1 MGITSLRAWILAASL
16 LAVSAVAHGAGL
28 GKLNV
33 TSALGE
39 PLNAEIELFA
49 EKKEIGSLA
58 ARLAS
63 QEAFGR
69 AGLVYSNALDNLKV
83 SVEKR
88 ANGEPYVRLTSTQ
101 PVNEPFLDLLVELS
115 WSSGRISREFTALLD
130 PPSLIAERARLKAAE
145 AEVRAAP
152 PKPEPQPEPIAEPPA
167 AEAPAAEAPAAEA
180 PVAEAPAA
188 EAPAAEA
195 PATEAPAVPE
205 APVTAAAPTAEPVAS
220 APVETIGGPMAT
232 FLTERNI
239 NSTSRSGAA
248 TSVATGGSYGPVKR
262 GDTLG
267 KIALATKPADVT
279 LEQMLVLLFR
289 DNPGAF
295 AGKNMS
301 RLKTGKIIKLPSAD
315 QYRSITPAEARR
327 EVLVQARDWN
337 AYREQLAVKA
347 GESTPA
353 AEPAQQAAAGK
364 ITAKIEDQAAA
375 TKQQPREVLK
385 LSQSEP
391 AAAAAGAP
399 AGDAK
404 VGQGQARVRALEEE
418 LVARDKSVKDAN
430 ERVSKLEKTIKDLQ
444 ALLEIKN
451 KGMADLQKPAAPPPV
466 AATPAQP
473 VPAQPAPKPGAKPE
487 TPAPAPVAAAP
498 APEAK
503 PAPAQVPAA
512 PVAPQPKTETAPP
525 SQPAPPPKPAPKP
538 APPPAPEPS
547 LMDRVLE
554 QPTYLGAGLGVLVL
568 IGALAVRAVKRRR
581 ESKAEAEEAGPAT
594 VVGTAPSSSAF
605 SSTDTDLSAANAR
618 AAKDITEEVDPVAEA
633 EIFLAYG
640 RDAQAEDLLKE
651 ALAAS
656 PTRYEIH
663 LKLLQI
669 FANRKDTNAFEQTV
683 RELQR
688 GTGGSGNL
696 WDQAVR
702 LGYQIDPDNPRYVA
716 GRPSGGEAAA
726 GATVAASG
734 AADNV
739 DFNIG
744 FEDPNVTT
752 ATDID
757 LGDDGRQMDKTQVID
772 PSAFE
777 SHDDTTILQ
786 PGAAPTMNFSVEL
799 PPAGTAAEETEAP
812 KKQEGNAIDFDF
824 DLNALA
830 APSASVPAAKEP
842 KPAAGG
848 LDFDMSGT
856 SLEAPGEPKAGS
868 GAVQEIDL
876 SGINLDLGTGT
887 SPQVSG
893 TGKDDHWY
901 DVQTKFDLAKAY
913 QEMGDKDGA
922 REILKEVLQE
932 GDTEQKAAAQTVL
945 ASLDS

>member
-1 MGITSLRAWILAASL
+1 LGITSLRAWILAASL

-63 QEAFGR
+63 PEAFGR
-69 AGLVYSNALDNLKV
+69 AGLVYSNALDNAKV
-83 SVEKR
+83 AIEKR
-88 ANGEPYVRLTSTQ
+88 ANGEPYVRLTTAQ
-101 PVNEPFLDLLVELS
+101 AVNEPFLDMLVELS
-115 WSSGRISREFTALLD
+115 WSTGRISREFTALLD
-130 PPSLIAERARLKAAE
+130 PPSLTAELARQKAAE

-167 AEAPAAEAPAAEA
+167 AEAPTAEAPAAEA
-180 PVAEAPAA
+180 PT
-188 EAPAAEA
+188 AEA

-205 APVTAAAPTAEPVAS
+205 TPVTAEVPAAEPVPS
-220 APVETIGGPMAT
+220 APVQTIGGPMAT

-239 NSTSRSGAA
+239 DSTSRGV
-248 TSVATGGSYGPVKR
+248 VAIGESYGPVKR

-267 KIALATKPADVT
+267 KIALATKPADVS

-289 DNPGAF
+289 ENPEAF

-301 RLKTGKIIKLPSAD
+301 RLKTGTIIKLPSPD
-315 QYRSITPAEARR
+315 QYQSITPAEARR
-327 EVLVQARDWN
+327 EVVMQARDWN
-337 AYREQLAVKA
+337 AYREQLAAKA
-347 GESTPA
+347 GEGTPA

-364 ITAKIEDQAAA
+364 ITTKVEDQAAA
-375 TKQQPREVLK
+375 DKKEPKEVLK
-385 LSQSEP
+385 LSQGEP
-391 AAAAAGAP
+391 AAAVAGAP

-404 VGQGQARVRALEEE
+404 AAQARVRSLEEE
-418 LVARDKSVKDAN
+418 LVARDKAVKDAN
-430 ERVSKLEKTIKDLQ
+430 ERVGKLEKTIKDLQ

-451 KGMADLQKPAAPPPV
+451 KGMSDLQKPVAPPP
-466 AATPAQP
+466 ATQAPP
-473 VPAQPAPKPGAKPE
+473 VTTQPAPKPATKPDMQATAPE
-487 TPAPAPVAAAP
+487 ATPGPAPAPAAP
-498 APEAK
+498 TSPE
-503 PAPAQVPAA
+503 PR
-512 PVAPQPKTETAPP
+512 TETAPP
-525 SQPAPPPKPAPKP
+525 PQPAPPPKPAPQR

-547 LMDRVLE
+547 LMARVME
-554 QPTYLGAGLGVLVL
+554 QPAYLGAGLGVLVL

-581 ESKAEAEEAGPAT
+581 ESKAEPEEAGPAP
-594 VVGTAPSSSAF
+594 VVGAAPSSSPAF
-605 SSTDTDLSAANAR
+605 NSTDTDLRSANAR
-618 AAKDITEEVDPVAEA
+618 AASDITEEVDPVAEA

-669 FANRKDTNAFEQTV
+669 YANRKDTRAFEQLS
-683 RELQR
+683 RELQQ
-688 GTGGSGNL
+688 GTGGAGDT

-702 LGYQIDPDNPRYVA
+702 LGYQIDPDNPRYA
-716 GRPSGGEAAA
+716 TGRPSAGEAAS
-726 GATVAASG
+726 VAAVAAAG

-744 FEDPNVTT
+744 FEDPNATT
-752 ATDID
+752 STDID
-757 LGDDGRQMDKTQVID
+757 LGDDGGQFDRTQSID
-772 PSAFE
+772 QSAFGSQE
-777 SHDDTTILQ
+777 DTTRLE
-786 PGAAPTMNFSVEL
+786 PGAAPVMNFSVEL
-799 PPAGTAAEETEAP
+799 PPAGTAGEDMGAP
-812 KKQEGNAIDFDF
+812 QKQESNAIDFDF

-830 APSASVPAAKEP
+830 APAASAPAAEEPQSAS
-842 KPAAGG
+842 GG

-856 SLEAPGEPKAGS
+856 PGEPKAGS
-868 GAVQEIDL
+868 SAVQEIDL
-876 SGINLDLGTGT
+876 SGINLDLGTET
-887 SPQVSG
+887 SPQVSA
-893 TGKDDHWY
+893 TGKDDRWY

-932 GDTEQKAAAQTVL
+932 GDAEQKAAAQTVL
-945 ASLDS
+945 ANLDS

>member
-16 LAVSAVAHGAGL
+16 LAVSSVAHAAGL

-49 EKKEIGSLA
+49 GQREIGSLA

-69 AGLVYSNALDNLKV
+69 AGLVYSTVLDNVKV
-83 SVEKR
+83 RIEKR

-130 PPSLIAERARLKAAE
+130 PPSLIAERARQKAAE
-145 AEVRAAP
+145 AEVRASP

-167 AEAPAAEAPAAEA
+167 PAPAA
-180 PVAEAPAA
+180 
-188 EAPAAEA
+188 
-195 PATEAPAVPE
+195 
-205 APVTAAAPTAEPVAS
+205 AEPAPSV
-220 APVETIGGPMAT
+220 PVETIGGPMAT
-232 FLTERNI
+232 FLTESNI
-239 NSTSRSGAA
+239 NSTSRGGIATSTATRAA
-248 TSVATGGSYGPVKR
+248 TAESFGPVKR
-262 GDTLG
+262 GDTLF
-267 KIALATKPADVT
+267 KIALATKPADVS
-279 LEQMLVLLFR
+279 LEQMLALLFR
-289 DNPGAF
+289 GNPDAF
-295 AGKNMS
+295 AGKNMN
-301 RLKTGKIIKLPSAD
+301 RLKAGKIIKLPSPDQFGSVAQAD
-315 QYRSITPAEARR
+315 ARKQ
-327 EVLVQARDWN
+327 VLVQARNWN

-347 GESTPA
+347 GEAKPA
-353 AEPAQQAAAGK
+353 EEPAQQAAAGK
-364 ITAKIEDQAAA
+364 ITAKVEDQAAA
-375 TKQQPREVLK
+375 ADQQPKEVLK

-391 AAAAAGAP
+391 AAAAAAGAP

-404 VGQGQARVRALEEE
+404 AGQRQARVRALEEE

-451 KGMADLQKPAAPPPV
+451 KGMADLQKPAAPEA

-473 VPAQPAPKPGAKPE
+473 VPAQPAPKPDAKPE
-487 TPAPAPVAAAP
+487 PQATAP

-503 PAPAQVPAA
+503 PAPAQTPADSAA
-512 PVAPQPKTETAPP
+512 PRPKTETAPP
-525 SQPAPPPKPAPKP
+525 SQPAPPPKRAPKP

-547 LMDRVLE
+547 LMDRALE
-554 QPTYLGAGLGVLVL
+554 KPVYLGAGLGVLVL

-581 ESKAEAEEAGPAT
+581 ESKADAEEAGPAS
-594 VVGTAPSSSAF
+594 VVGAASLSRAF
-605 SSTDTDLSAANAR
+605 SSTDTDLRAANAR
-618 AAKDITEEVDPVAEA
+618 AASDIAEEVDPVAEA

-651 ALAAS
+651 ALAAT
-656 PTRYEIH
+656 PRRYEIH

-669 FANRKDTNAFEQTV
+669 FANRKDTKAFEQMA
-683 RELQR
+683 RELQQ
-688 GTGGSGNL
+688 GTGGGGNL

-702 LGYQIDPDNPRYVA
+702 LGYQVDPDNPRYAA

-726 GATVAASG
+726 GATIAASG

-744 FEDPNVTT
+744 LGDQNATT

-757 LGDDGRQMDKTQVID
+757 LGDDGRQLDRSHVID
-772 PSAFE
+772 PSAFG
-777 SHDDTTILQ
+777 SHEDTTVMR
-786 PGAAPTMNFSVEL
+786 PGAASTVDFSVDL
-799 PPAGTAAEETEAP
+799 PPAGSAAEESEAP
-812 KKQEGNAIDFDF
+812 KKQDGNVIDFEF
-824 DLNALA
+824 DLSALA
-830 APSASVPAAKEP
+830 APSASEPAAKEP

-856 SLEAPGEPKAGS
+856 SLETPGEPKAGS
-868 GAVQEIDL
+868 RAAQELDL
-876 SGINLDLGTGT
+876 SGINLDLGAET
-887 SPQVSG
+887 SPQASA

-932 GDTEQKAAAQTVL
+932 GDAQQKAAAQTVL
-945 ASLDS
+945 ANLDS

>member
-1 MGITSLRAWILAASL
+1 LGITSLRAWIVAASL

-69 AGLVYSNALDNLKV
+69 AGLVYSSALDNVKV
-83 SVEKR
+83 SIEKR
-88 ANGEPYVRLTSTQ
+88 ANSEPYVRLTSTQ

-130 PPSLIAERARLKAAE
+130 PPSLIAERARQKAAE
-145 AEVRAAP
+145 AEVRASP

-167 AEAPAAEAPAAEA
+167 QAPAAEAPAQ
-180 PVAEAPAA
+180 EAPAA

-195 PATEAPAVPE
+195 PAVPEAPAVAEGPAAGE
-205 APVTAAAPTAEPVAS
+205 PAPS

-232 FLTERNI
+232 FLTESNV
-239 NSTSRSGAA
+239 NSTSRGSAA
-248 TSVATGGSYGPVKR
+248 TSAAIGESYGPVKR
-262 GDTLG
+262 GDTLS
-267 KIALATKPADVT
+267 KIALAAKPADVS

-289 DNPGAF
+289 GNPEAF
-295 AGKNMS
+295 AGKNMN
-301 RLKTGKIIKLPSAD
+301 RLKTEKIIKLPSPD
-315 QYRSITPAEARR
+315 QYGSVAHAEARK
-327 EVLVQARDWN
+327 EVLVQSRDWN
-337 AYREQLAVKA
+337 AYREQLAVAA
-347 GESTPA
+347 GEATPA

-364 ITAKIEDQAAA
+364 ITTKVEDQSAAE
-375 TKQQPREVLK
+375 KQQPKEVLK
-385 LSQSEP
+385 LSQGEP
-391 AAAAAGAP
+391 AAAAAAGAP

-404 VGQGQARVRALEEE
+404 AGQAQARVRALEEE
-418 LVARDKSVKDAN
+418 LSARDKSVKDAN

-451 KGMADLQKPAAPPPV
+451 KGMADLQKPAAPPP
-466 AATPAQP
+466 AAAIPAQP

-487 TPAPAPVAAAP
+487 TLATAPIAAAP

-503 PAPAQVPAA
+503 LAPAQTPAA

-538 APPPAPEPS
+538 APPPAPEPR

-554 QPTYLGAGLGVLVL
+554 QPAYLGAGLGVLLL

-581 ESKAEAEEAGPAT
+581 ESKAEAEEAGPAP
-594 VVGTAPSSSAF
+594 VVGAAPSSSPAF
-605 SSTDTDLSAANAR
+605 NSTDTDLSAANAH
-618 AAKDITEEVDPVAEA
+618 AANDIAEEVDPVAEA

-669 FANRKDTNAFEQTV
+669 FANRKDTKAFEQLA
-683 RELQR
+683 RELQK
-688 GTGGSGNL
+688 GTGGSGDL

-702 LGYQIDPDNPRYVA
+702 LGYQIDPDNPRYAA

-726 GATVAASG
+726 GAAVAAFG

-744 FEDPNVTT
+744 FEDPDATT

-757 LGDDGRQMDKTQVID
+757 LGDDGRQLDKTQVID
-772 PSAFE
+772 PSAFGSLE
-777 SHDDTTILQ
+777 DTAILE

-830 APSASVPAAKEP
+830 APSASVPAAEEP

-856 SLEAPGEPKAGS
+856 SLEAPGEPRADF

-887 SPQVSG
+887 FPQVSA

-932 GDTEQKAAAQTVL
+932 GDAEQKAAAQTVL
-945 ASLDS
+945 ANLGS

>member
-63 QEAFGR
+63 PEAFGR
-69 AGLVYSNALDNLKV
+69 AGLVYSNALDNAKV
-83 SVEKR
+83 SIEKR
-88 ANGEPYVRLTSTQ
+88 ASGEPYLRLTTTEA
-101 PVNEPFLDLLVELS
+101 VNEPFLDMLVELS

-130 PPSLIAERARLKAAE
+130 PPSLIAERARQKAAE

-152 PKPEPQPEPIAEPPA
+152 PKPEPQPEPISEPPTVQAPAQEVPAPEAPSAAAPA
-167 AEAPAAEAPAAEA
+167 AEAPAAEAPAAPET
-180 PVAEAPAA
+180 PVTAEAPAS
-188 EAPAAEA
+188 
-195 PATEAPAVPE
+195 
-205 APVTAAAPTAEPVAS
+205 EPVPS
-220 APVETIGGPMAT
+220 GPVETIGGSMAT
-232 FLTERNI
+232 FHTERNI
-239 NSTSRSGAA
+239 NSTSRRRAA
-248 TSVATGGSYGPVKR
+248 TSTATGENYGPVKR

-289 DNPGAF
+289 ENPDAF
-295 AGKNMS
+295 SGKNMS
-301 RLKTGKIIKLPSAD
+301 RLKTGPIITLPSSD
-315 QYRSITPAEARR
+315 QYGSISPAEARR

-337 AYREQLAVKA
+337 AYRDQLAARA
-347 GESTPA
+347 GETAPA
-353 AEPAQQAAAGK
+353 EEPAQQAAAGK
-364 ITAKIEDQAAA
+364 ITTRVEDQAAA
-375 TKQQPREVLK
+375 QKQQPKEVLK
-385 LSQSEP
+385 LSQGEP
-391 AAAAAGAP
+391 AATAGAP

-404 VGQGQARVRALEEE
+404 AAQGQARVRALEEE
-418 LVARDKSVKDAN
+418 LVARDKAVKDAN
-430 ERVSKLEKTIKDLQ
+430 ERVGKLEKTIKDLQ

-451 KGMADLQKPAAPPPV
+451 KGMADLQKPVAPPPA
-466 AATPAQP
+466 AATKAPP
-473 VPAQPAPKPGAKPE
+473 VTTQPAPKPAAKPE
-487 TPAPAPVAAAP
+487 TPATAPAATAP
-498 APEAK
+498 APTPEVK
-503 PAPAQVPAA
+503 PAPTPTPVA

-538 APPPAPEPS
+538 APPPVRELS
-547 LMDRVLE
+547 LMDRVME
-554 QPTYLGAGLGVLVL
+554 QPAYLGAGLGVLVL
-568 IGALAVRAVKRRR
+568 IGALAMRAVKRRR
-581 ESKAEAEEAGPAT
+581 ESKADSEEAGPAP
-594 VVGTAPSSSAF
+594 VVGAGASSSSPAF
-605 SSTDTDLSAANAR
+605 NSTDTDLRSANAR
-618 AAKDITEEVDPVAEA
+618 AASNITEEVDPVAEA

-651 ALAAS
+651 ALAAF

-669 FANRKDTNAFEQTV
+669 YANRKDTRAFEQLA
-683 RELQR
+683 RDLQK
-688 GTGGSGNL
+688 GTGSGDI

-702 LGYQIDPDNPRYVA
+702 LGYQIDPENPRYAA
-716 GRPSGGEAAA
+716 GRPSAGESASV
-726 GATVAASG
+726 ATVAAAG

-744 FEDPNVTT
+744 FEDPHATT

-757 LGDDGRQMDKTQVID
+757 LGDDGRQLDKTQVID
-772 PSAFE
+772 PSAFG
-777 SHDDTTILQ
+777 SHEDTTILE
-786 PGAAPTMNFSVEL
+786 PGAAPAMNFSVEL
-799 PPAGTAAEETEAP
+799 PPAGTAGEETAPP

-824 DLNALA
+824 DLNAYSPA
-830 APSASVPAAKEP
+830 ASAPEAKEP
-842 KPAAGG
+842 QSASGG
-848 LDFDMSGT
+848 VDFDMSSPSFET
-856 SLEAPGEPKAGS
+856 PGEPKTGS
-868 GAVQEIDL
+868 STVQEIDL

-887 SPQVSG
+887 SPQVSAA
-893 TGKDDHWY
+893 GKDDRWY

-932 GDTEQKAAAQTVL
+932 GDAEQKAAAQTVL
-945 ASLDS
+945 ANLDS

>member
-1 MGITSLRAWILAASL
+1 LGITSLRAWILAASL

-63 QEAFGR
+63 PEAFGR
-69 AGLVYSNALDNLKV
+69 AGLVYSNALDNAKV
-83 SVEKR
+83 SIAKR
-88 ANGEPYVRLTSTQ
+88 ANGEPFVRLTTSQ
-101 PVNEPFLDLLVELS
+101 PVNEPFLELLVELS

-130 PPSLIAERARLKAAE
+130 PPSLIAERARQEAAE
-145 AEVRAAP
+145 AQVRAAP

-167 AEAPAAEAPAAEA
+167 QAPAAEAPSQEAPAAEAPAS
-180 PVAEAPAA
+180 EAPAA
-188 EAPAAEA
+188 EAPAVSEAPAAAEA
-195 PATEAPAVPE
+195 PAVAEPAV
-205 APVTAAAPTAEPVAS
+205 S

-232 FLTERNI
+232 FLTESNV
-239 NSTSRSGAA
+239 NSTSRSSAA
-248 TSVATGGSYGPVKR
+248 TSAPSGESYGPVKR

-267 KIALATKPADVT
+267 KIALATKPADVS
-279 LEQMLVLLFR
+279 LDQMLVLLFR
-289 DNPGAF
+289 GNPGAF
-295 AGKNMS
+295 SGKNMS
-301 RLKTGKIIKLPSAD
+301 RLKTGKIIKLPSPD
-315 QYRSITPAEARR
+315 QYSSVSAADARK

-347 GESTPA
+347 GESTLA

-364 ITAKIEDQAAA
+364 ITAKVEDKAAA
-375 TKQQPREVLK
+375 AKEQPKEVLK
-385 LSQSEP
+385 LSQGEP
-391 AAAAAGAP
+391 AAASTAGAP

-404 VGQGQARVRALEEE
+404 AGQARVRALEEE
-418 LVARDKSVKDAN
+418 LVARDKAVKDAN
-430 ERVSKLEKTIKDLQ
+430 ERVGKLEKTIKDLQ

-451 KGMADLQKPAAPPPV
+451 KGMADLQKPAAPPA
-466 AATPAQP
+466 AATPT
-473 VPAQPAPKPGAKPE
+473 QPAPAQAVPTPAAKPE
-487 TPAPAPVAAAP
+487 PTAPVAPAP

-503 PAPAQVPAA
+503 PAPAQTPPA
-512 PVAPQPKTETAPP
+512 PVTPQPKTETAPP
-525 SQPAPPPKPAPKP
+525 SQPAPPPKPAPRP
-538 APPPAPEPS
+538 APPPVPEPS

-554 QPTYLGAGLGVLVL
+554 QPTYLAAGVGVLVL

-581 ESKAEAEEAGPAT
+581 ESKADAEEAGPAP
-594 VVGTAPSSSAF
+594 VVGAAYSSPAFNSA
-605 SSTDTDLSAANAR
+605 DTDLSAASAR
-618 AAKDITEEVDPVAEA
+618 AAKDIAEEVDPVAEA

-651 ALAAS
+651 ALAAF
-656 PTRYEIH
+656 PTRHEIH

-669 FANRKDTNAFEQTV
+669 FANRKDTKAFEQMA
-683 RELQR
+683 RELQK
-688 GTGGSGNL
+688 GTGGSGDL
-696 WDQAVR
+696 WEQAVR
-702 LGYQIDPDNPRYVA
+702 LGYQIDPDNPRYA
-716 GRPSGGEAAA
+716 NGRPIGGEAAA
-726 GATVAASG
+726 GGAVATFS

-744 FEDPNVTT
+744 FEDPNATT
-752 ATDID
+752 TTDID
-757 LGDDGRQMDKTQVID
+757 LGDDGRQLDKTQVID

-777 SHDDTTILQ
+777 PHEDTTILR

-799 PPAGTAAEETEAP
+799 PPAGTAAEETEAS
-812 KKQEGNAIDFDF
+812 KKPEGNSIDFDF

-830 APSASVPAAKEP
+830 APSTSVPAAEEP
-842 KPAAGG
+842 KAAAGG
-848 LDFDMSGT
+848 LDFDMSST

-876 SGINLDLGTGT
+876 SGINLDLGTDT
-887 SPQVSG
+887 SPQLSAA
-893 TGKDDHWY
+893 GKDDHWY

-922 REILKEVLQE
+922 REILKEVLKE
-932 GDTEQKAAAQTVL
+932 GDAEQKAAAQTVL
-945 ASLDS
+945 ANLDS

>member
-1 MGITSLRAWILAASL
+1 VGALGITSLRAWILAASL

-49 EKKEIGSLA
+49 GKKEIGSLA

-69 AGLVYSNALDNLKV
+69 AGLVYSTALDKVKV
-83 SVEKR
+83 SIEKR
-88 ANGEPYVRLTSTQ
+88 ADGEPYVRLTSTQ

-130 PPSLIAERARLKAAE
+130 PPSLIAERARQKAAE
-145 AEVRAAP
+145 AEVRASP
-152 PKPEPQPEPIAEPPA
+152 PKPEPQPEPIAEPPPAA
-167 AEAPAAEAPAAEA
+167 AEPAPF
-180 PVAEAPAA
+180 V
-188 EAPAAEA
+188 
-195 PATEAPAVPE
+195 
-205 APVTAAAPTAEPVAS
+205 
-220 APVETIGGPMAT
+220 PVETIGGPMAT
-232 FLTERNI
+232 FLTESNI
-239 NSTSRSGAA
+239 NSTSRGSIATSTATRAA
-248 TSVATGGSYGPVKR
+248 TAESYGPVKR
-262 GDTLG
+262 FDTLS
-267 KIALATKPADVT
+267 KIALAVKPADVS
-279 LEQMLVLLFR
+279 LEQMLALLFR
-289 DNPGAF
+289 GNPDAF
-295 AGKNMS
+295 AGKNMN
-301 RLKTGKIIKLPSAD
+301 RLKTGKIIKLPSPD
-315 QYRSITPAEARR
+315 QYGSVAHADARK
-327 EVLVQARDWN
+327 EVLVQARNWN

-347 GESTPA
+347 GEAKPA
-353 AEPAQQAAAGK
+353 IEPAQQAAAGK
-364 ITAKIEDQAAA
+364 ITAKVEDQAAA
-375 TKQQPREVLK
+375 ATQQPKEVLK

-391 AAAAAGAP
+391 AAAAVAGAP
-399 AGDAK
+399 AGDTKA
-404 VGQGQARVRALEEE
+404 GQRQARVRALEEE

-451 KGMADLQKPAAPPPV
+451 KGMADLQKPAAPPPA
-466 AATPAQP
+466 AAT
-473 VPAQPAPKPGAKPE
+473 PAQPAPKPDAKPE
-487 TPAPAPVAAAP
+487 PQATAPVATAP

-503 PAPAQVPAA
+503 PAPAQMPAD
-512 PVAPQPKTETAPP
+512 PVAPRPKTETAPS

-538 APPPAPEPS
+538 APPRAPEPS
-547 LMDRVLE
+547 LMDRALE

-581 ESKAEAEEAGPAT
+581 ESKAEAEEAGPAS
-594 VVGTAPSSSAF
+594 VVGAASSSRAF
-605 SSTDTDLSAANAR
+605 SSTDTDLRAANAR
-618 AAKDITEEVDPVAEA
+618 AANDIAEEVDPVAEA

-669 FANRKDTNAFEQTV
+669 FANRKDTKAFEQMA
-683 RELQR
+683 RELQK

-696 WDQAVR
+696 WDKAVR
-702 LGYQIDPDNPRYVA
+702 LGYQIDPDNPRYAA
-716 GRPSGGEAAA
+716 GRPSGGESAA
-726 GATVAASG
+726 GAAIAASG

-744 FEDPNVTT
+744 FEDQNATT

-757 LGDDGRQMDKTQVID
+757 LSGDGRQLDRTHVID
-772 PSAFE
+772 PSAFG
-777 SHDDTTILQ
+777 SHEDTTVMQ
-786 PGAAPTMNFSVEL
+786 PDAASTVDFSVDL
-799 PPAGTAAEETEAP
+799 PPAGSAAEESEAP
-812 KKQEGNAIDFDF
+812 KKQDGNVIDFEF
-824 DLNALA
+824 DLDAFA

-856 SLEAPGEPKAGS
+856 PQKTPGEPKAGS
-868 GAVQEIDL
+868 RAVQELDL
-876 SGINLDLGTGT
+876 SGINLDLGAGT
-887 SPQVSG
+887 SPQVSA

-932 GDTEQKAAAQTVL
+932 GDAQQKAAAQTVL
-945 ASLDS
+945 ANLDS

>member
-63 QEAFGR
+63 PEAFGR
-69 AGLVYSNALDNLKV
+69 AGLVYSNALDNAKV

-88 ANGEPYVRLTSTQ
+88 ANGEPYVRLTTAQ
-101 PVNEPFLDLLVELS
+101 AVNEPFLDMLVELS
-115 WSSGRISREFTALLD
+115 WSTGRISREFTALLD
-130 PPSLIAERARLKAAE
+130 PPSLTAELARQKASE

-167 AEAPAAEAPAAEA
+167 AQAPASEAPAAE
-180 PVAEAPAA
+180 V
-188 EAPAAEA
+188 

-205 APVTAAAPTAEPVAS
+205 TPVTAEAPAAEPVPS
-220 APVETIGGPMAT
+220 GPVQTIGGPMAT

-239 NSTSRSGAA
+239 DSTSRGV
-248 TSVATGGSYGPVKR
+248 VAIGESYGPVKR

-267 KIALATKPADVT
+267 KIALATKPADVS

-289 DNPGAF
+289 DNPDAF
-295 AGKNMS
+295 SGKNMS
-301 RLKTGKIIKLPSAD
+301 RLKTGTIIKLPSPD
-315 QYRSITPAEARR
+315 QYQSITPAEARR
-327 EVLVQARDWN
+327 EVVVQARDWN
-337 AYREQLAVKA
+337 AYREQLAAKA
-347 GESTPA
+347 GEATPA
-353 AEPAQQAAAGK
+353 AEPSQQAAAGT
-364 ITAKIEDQAAA
+364 ITTKVEDQATAD
-375 TKQQPREVLK
+375 KHQPKEVLK
-385 LSQSEP
+385 LSQGDPS
-391 AAAAAGAP
+391 AAVSGTP

-404 VGQGQARVRALEEE
+404 AAQARVRSLEEE
-418 LVARDKSVKDAN
+418 LVARDKAVKDAN
-430 ERVSKLEKTIKDLQ
+430 ERVGKLEKTIKDLQ

-451 KGMADLQKPAAPPPV
+451 KGMSDLQKPVAPPP
-466 AATPAQP
+466 ATQAPP
-473 VPAQPAPKPGAKPE
+473 VTTQPAPKPATKPDMQATAPE
-487 TPAPAPVAAAP
+487 ATPGPAPAPAAP
-498 APEAK
+498 TSPE
-503 PAPAQVPAA
+503 PR
-512 PVAPQPKTETAPP
+512 TETAPP
-525 SQPAPPPKPAPKP
+525 PQPAPPPKPAPQR

-547 LMDRVLE
+547 LMARVME
-554 QPTYLGAGLGVLVL
+554 QPAYLGAGLGVLVL

-581 ESKAEAEEAGPAT
+581 ESKAEPEEAGPAP
-594 VVGTAPSSSAF
+594 VVGAAPSSSPAF
-605 SSTDTDLSAANAR
+605 NSTDTDLRSANAR
-618 AAKDITEEVDPVAEA
+618 AASDITEEVDPVAEA

-669 FANRKDTNAFEQTV
+669 YANRKDTRAFEQV
-683 RELQR
+683 SRDLQK
-688 GTGGSGNL
+688 GTGGSGDI

-702 LGYQIDPDNPRYVA
+702 LGYQIDPGNPRYA
-716 GRPSGGEAAA
+716 PGRPSAGEAASVSA
-726 GATVAASG
+726 VAAAG

-744 FEDPNVTT
+744 FEDPNATT
-752 ATDID
+752 TTDIN
-757 LGDDGRQMDKTQVID
+757 LGDDGSQLDRTQNID
-772 PSAFE
+772 PSAFGSQE
-777 SHDDTTILQ
+777 DTTILE
-786 PGAAPTMNFSVEL
+786 PGAAPVMNFSVEL
-799 PPAGTAAEETEAP
+799 PPAGTAGEDTGAP
-812 KKQEGNAIDFDF
+812 QKQESNAIDFDF

-830 APSASVPAAKEP
+830 APAASVPAAEEP
-842 KPAAGG
+842 RSASGG

-856 SLEAPGEPKAGS
+856 SLDTPREPKAS
-868 GAVQEIDL
+868 SSAVQEIDL
-876 SGINLDLGTGT
+876 SGINLDLGTET
-887 SPQVSG
+887 SPQVSA
-893 TGKDDHWY
+893 TGKDDRWY

-932 GDTEQKAAAQTVL
+932 GDAEQKAAAQTVL
-945 ASLDS
+945 ANLDS